1 MNPET
6 NRVQKMDI
14 LFVLEISKV
23 DTLFD
28 TLCTDIKITS
38 EKKVKK
44 ISLYSKLREIS
55 ISLPS
60 KKSPMKVQDM
70 IHLEKAKLQC
80 SWLAV
85 CKKLTKAFQRST
97 THPSSSRSWETVRCC
112 TQTHFTMG
120 AFTFYIDKFLGF
132 SNHFLPHLS
141 VDSLF
146 NEAYVLI

>member
-1 MNPET
+1 
-6 NRVQKMDI
+6 MDI

-38 EKKVKK
+38 EKKLQK

-80 SWLAV
+80 S
-85 CKKLTKAFQRST
+85 
-97 THPSSSRSWETVRCC
+97 
-112 TQTHFTMG
+112 
-120 AFTFYIDKFLGF
+120 
-132 SNHFLPHLS
+132 
-141 VDSLF
+141 
-146 NEAYVLI
+146 